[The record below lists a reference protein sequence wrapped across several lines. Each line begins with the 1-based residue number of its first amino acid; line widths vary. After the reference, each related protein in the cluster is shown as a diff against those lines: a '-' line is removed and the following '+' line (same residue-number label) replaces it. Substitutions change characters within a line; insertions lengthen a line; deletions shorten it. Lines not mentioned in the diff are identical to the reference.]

1 MQGDGFAMT
10 VPHENKPSSVS
21 TTAKQ
26 DGDVLSRWGWTE
38 RAVWT
43 ERMLTALERGVK
55 GGVWFS
61 LMDKVYSEDNLFAA
75 FCQVAKND
83 GAPGVDHIT
92 TEEFDRDLDKNLK
105 KLAEQ
110 MRNDT
115 YIPQDIRRVWIPK
128 PGTNTQRP
136 LGIPTVR
143 DRVAQAALLK
153 VIEPIFEREFSE
165 HSYGFRPGL
174 GCKDGLRE
182 VDALLKDGYH
192 FVVDADLKSYFD
204 TIPHDQLMNR
214 IRERISDGRILAL
227 IESFL
232 KAGILSELGRE
243 EPWMG
248 APQGAVVSPL
258 LSNIYLNPLDHL
270 MAREGMRMVRYA
282 DDFVVLCRSR
292 EEAERALTLV
302 RDWTASAGL
311 TLHPT
316 KTRLVDVREEEF
328 TFLGYSFST
337 SKDGRIRRWP
347 GKKSLTKF
355 KETLRTKTRRNH
367 GDSLKQIIHDV
378 NETLRGW
385 FGYFKHSYVTTFP
398 YLDGW
403 VRRRLR
409 NILCKRHGHSGIGNG
424 LSNRRWPIAYFAE
437 RGLFSLQAAHRLARQ
452 PSLR

>member
-1 MQGDGFAMT
+1 MT
-10 VPHENKPSSVS
+10 IPHEPKPPSVS
-21 TTAKQ
+21 ATTKQ
-26 DGDVLSRWGWTE
+26 DGDVRSRWEWTE

-43 ERMLTALERGVK
+43 ERMLTALEQGVK

-75 FCQVAKND
+75 YCQVAKND

-92 TEEFDRDLDKNLK
+92 TEEFGRDLDLNLK
-105 KLAEQ
+105 KLGEQ
-110 MRNDT
+110 MRNGT
-115 YIPQDIRRVWIPK
+115 YVPHDIRRVWIPK
-128 PGTNTQRP
+128 PGTNAQRP

-143 DRVAQAALLK
+143 DRIAQAAVLNT
-153 VIEPIFEREFSE
+153 IEPIFEHEFSE

-182 VDALLKDGYH
+182 VDALLKDGYY

-204 TIPHDQLMNR
+204 TIPHDHLMTR
-214 IRERISDGRILAL
+214 IRERIADGRVLAM

-232 KAGILSELGRE
+232 KAGILSELGRQE
-243 EPWMG
+243 SWMG
-248 APQGAVVSPL
+248 APQGAVISPL

-270 MAREGMRMVRYA
+270 MAREGLRMVRYA

-292 EEAERALTLV
+292 EEAERALRLV
-302 RDWTASAGL
+302 QDWTASAGL

-355 KETLRTKTRRNH
+355 KETLRPKTRRNR
-367 GDSLKQIIHDV
+367 GDSLKVIITDV

-385 FGYFKHSYVTTFP
+385 FGYFKHSYHTTFP

-403 VRRRLR
+403 IRRRLR
-409 NILCKRHGHSGIGNG
+409 NILLKRLGKRGIGNG
-424 LSNRRWPIAYFAE
+424 LSNQRWPNAYFTE
-437 RGLFSLQAAHRLARQ
+437 RGLYSLKTAHERARQ
-452 PSLR
+452 SSLR

>member
-1 MQGDGFAMT
+1 
-10 VPHENKPSSVS
+10 
-21 TTAKQ
+21 
-26 DGDVLSRWGWTE
+26 
-38 RAVWT
+38 
-43 ERMLTALERGVK
+43 MLTALEQGVK
-55 GGVWFS
+55 GGVWYS

-75 FCQVAKND
+75 SCQVAANE

-92 TEEFDRDLDKNLK
+92 TEEFGRDLDTNLK

-110 MRNDT
+110 MRDGT
-115 YIPQDIRRVWIPK
+115 YVPHDIRRVWIPK
-128 PGTNTQRP
+128 PGTNAQRP

-143 DRVAQAALLK
+143 DRVAQAALLNT
-153 VIEPIFEREFSE
+153 IEPIFEQEFSE

-182 VDALLKDGYH
+182 VEALLKDGYH

-214 IRERISDGRILAL
+214 IRERIADGRVLTL

-243 EPWMG
+243 ESWRG

-270 MAREGMRMVRYA
+270 MAHEGLRMVRYA
-282 DDFVVLCRSR
+282 DDFVILCRSQKD
-292 EEAERALTLV
+292 AERALALV
-302 RDWTASAGL
+302 QEWTTSAGL

-316 KTRLVDVREEEF
+316 KTRLVDVRTEEF

-347 GKKSLTKF
+347 GKKSLTKV
-355 KETLRTKTRRNH
+355 KETLRTKTRRNR
-367 GDSLKQIIHDV
+367 GDSLKTIITDV

-385 FGYFKHSYVTTFP
+385 FGYFKHSYATTFP

-403 VRRRLR
+403 IRRRLR
-409 NILCKRHGHSGIGNG
+409 NILQKRLGRRGIGNG
-424 LSNRRWPIAYFAE
+424 LSNQRWPNSYFTE
-437 RGLFSLQAAHRLARQ
+437 RGLYSLKTAHRLARQ
-452 PSLR
+452 PSMR

>member
-1 MQGDGFAMT
+1 VQGDGFAMT
-10 VPHENKPSSVS
+10 LPYEPKPSSVS
-21 TTAKQ
+21 ATAKQ
-26 DGDVLSRWGWTE
+26 DGDIRARWAWTE

-43 ERMLTALERGVK
+43 ARMLTALEQGVK

-61 LMDKVYSEDNLFAA
+61 LMDKVYSEGNLLAA
-75 FCQVAKND
+75 YDQVASND

-92 TEEFDRDLDKNLK
+92 TERFGHDLDANLE
-105 KLAEQ
+105 KLAEP
-110 MRNDT
+110 MRDGT
-115 YIPQDIRRVWIPK
+115 YDPQDIRRVWIPK
-128 PGTNTQRP
+128 PGSDAKRP

-143 DRVAQAALLK
+143 DRVVQAALLNT
-153 VIEPIFEREFSE
+153 IEPIFEREFSE

-174 GCKDGLRE
+174 GGKDALRE
-182 VDALLKDGYH
+182 VDALLKDGYQ

-204 TIPHDQLMNR
+204 TIPHDQLLIR

-227 IESFL
+227 VESFL

-270 MAREGMRMVRYA
+270 MVQEGMRMVRYA
-282 DDFVVLCRSR
+282 DDFVILCRSR
-292 EEAERALTLV
+292 EDAERALTLV

-337 SKDGRIRRWP
+337 SKDGHIRRWP

-355 KETLRTKTRRNH
+355 KETIRTKTRRNH
-367 GDSLKQIIHDV
+367 GDSLEQIIAEV

-385 FGYFKHSYVTTFP
+385 FGYFKHSYATTFP

-403 VRRRLR
+403 IRRRLR
-409 NILCKRHGHSGIGNG
+409 NILCKRQGRQGIGNG
-424 LSNRRWPIAYFAE
+424 LSNLRWPNAYFTGH
-437 RGLFSLQAAHRLARQ
+437 GLFSLETAHRLACQ

>member
-1 MQGDGFAMT
+1 
-10 VPHENKPSSVS
+10 
-21 TTAKQ
+21 
-26 DGDVLSRWGWTE
+26 
-38 RAVWT
+38 
-43 ERMLTALERGVK
+43 MLTALEQGVK

-61 LMDKVYSEDNLFAA
+61 LMDKVYAEGNLLAA
-75 FCQVAKND
+75 YHQVDANE

-92 TEEFDRDLDKNLK
+92 TEEFGRDLDRNLK

-110 MRNDT
+110 MRAGT
-115 YIPQDIRRVWIPK
+115 YVPQDIRRVWIPK
-128 PGTNTQRP
+128 PGTNAQRP

-143 DRVAQAALLK
+143 DRVAQGALLNT
-153 VIEPIFEREFSE
+153 IEPIFEREFSE

-204 TIPHDQLMNR
+204 TIPHDALMAR
-214 IRERISDGRILAL
+214 IRERIADGRVLTL
-227 IESFL
+227 VESFL

-243 EPWMG
+243 ESWMG

-282 DDFVVLCRSR
+282 DDFVILCRSR
-292 EEAERALTLV
+292 EEAERALRLV
-302 RDWTASAGL
+302 QDWTASAGL
-311 TLHPT
+311 SLHPT

-337 SKDGRIRRWP
+337 SKDGQIRRWP

-355 KETLRTKTRRNH
+355 KETIRTKTRRNR
-367 GDSLKQIIHDV
+367 GESLKRIIIDV
-378 NETLRGW
+378 NETTRGW
-385 FGYFKHSYVTTFP
+385 FGYFKHSYRTTFP
-398 YLDGW
+398 YLDGMI
-403 VRRRLR
+403 RRRLR
-409 NILCKRHGHSGIGNG
+409 NILCKRLGLRGMGNG
-424 LSNRRWPIAYFAE
+424 LSNRRWPNAYFTE
-437 RGLFSLQAAHRLARQ
+437 RGLFRLETAHQLACQ
-452 PSLR
+452 PPSG

>member
-1 MQGDGFAMT
+1 
-10 VPHENKPSSVS
+10 
-21 TTAKQ
+21 
-26 DGDVLSRWGWTE
+26 
-38 RAVWT
+38 
-43 ERMLTALERGVK
+43 
-55 GGVWFS
+55 
-61 LMDKVYSEDNLFAA
+61 MDKVYSEDNLFAA
-75 FCQVAKND
+75 HCQVAANK

-92 TEEFDRDLDKNLK
+92 TEEFGRDLDTNLK

-110 MRNDT
+110 LRDGT
-115 YIPQDIRRVWIPK
+115 YVPHDIRRVWIPK
-128 PGTNTQRP
+128 PGTNAQRP

-143 DRVAQAALLK
+143 DRVAQAALLNT
-153 VIEPIFEREFSE
+153 IEPIFEYEFSE

-214 IRERISDGRILAL
+214 IRERIADGRVLTL

-243 EPWMG
+243 ESWRG

-270 MAREGMRMVRYA
+270 MAQEGLRMVRYA
-282 DDFVVLCRSR
+282 DDFVILCRSQKD
-292 EEAERALTLV
+292 AERALALV
-302 RDWTASAGL
+302 QEWTTSAGL

-316 KTRLVDVREEEF
+316 KTRLVDVRKEEF

-355 KETLRTKTRRNH
+355 KETLRTKTRRNR
-367 GDSLKQIIHDV
+367 GDSLKTIITDV

-385 FGYFKHSYVTTFP
+385 FGYFKHSYATTFP

-403 VRRRLR
+403 IRRRLR
-409 NILCKRHGHSGIGNG
+409 NILLKRLGRRGIGNG
-424 LSNRRWPIAYFAE
+424 LSNQHWPNSYFTE
-437 RGLFSLQAAHRLARQ
+437 RGLYSLKTAHRLARQ
-452 PSLR
+452 PSMR

>member
-1 MQGDGFAMT
+1 MT
-10 VPHENKPSSVS
+10 VPHETQPSPVS
-21 TTAKQ
+21 ATAKQ
-26 DGDVLSRWGWTE
+26 DGDVLSRWAWTE
-38 RAVWT
+38 RTVWT
-43 ERMLTALERGVK
+43 ERMLTALETGVK
-55 GGVWFS
+55 GRLWFS
-61 LMDKVYSEDNLFAA
+61 LIDKVYSEGNLLAA
-75 FCQVAKND
+75 SHQVATNE

-92 TEEFDRDLDKNLK
+92 TEEFGRDLDRNLK

-110 MRNDT
+110 IRDGT
-115 YIPQDIRRVWIPK
+115 YVPHDIRRVWIPK
-128 PGTNTQRP
+128 PGTKAQRP

-143 DRVAQAALLK
+143 DRVAQAALRNT
-153 VIEPIFEREFSE
+153 IEPIFEREFSE

-182 VDALLKDGYH
+182 VDALLKDGYS

-204 TIPHDQLMNR
+204 TIPHESLMSS
-214 IRERISDGRILAL
+214 IRERISDGRVLAL

-243 EPWMG
+243 ESWMG

-282 DDFVVLCRSR
+282 DDFVILCQSR
-292 EEAERALTLV
+292 EEAERALKLV
-302 RDWTASAGL
+302 QDWTASAGL

-355 KETLRTKTRRNH
+355 KETTRTKTRRNR
-367 GDSLKQIIHDV
+367 GDSLKRIIVDV
-378 NETLRGW
+378 NETVRGW
-385 FGYFKHSYVTTFP
+385 FGYFKHSYATTFP
-398 YLDGW
+398 YLDGMI
-403 VRRRLR
+403 RRRLR
-409 NILCKRHGHSGIGNG
+409 NILCKRHGLRGVGNG
-424 LSNRRWPIAYFAE
+424 ESNRRWRNAYFTE
-437 RGLFSLQAAHRLARQ
+437 RGLFSLEAAHRLARQ
-452 PSLR
+452 PPSG

>member
-1 MQGDGFAMT
+1 
-10 VPHENKPSSVS
+10 
-21 TTAKQ
+21 
-26 DGDVLSRWGWTE
+26 
-38 RAVWT
+38 
-43 ERMLTALERGVK
+43 MLTALEQGVK

-75 FCQVAKND
+75 YCQVAAND
-83 GAPGVDHIT
+83 GASGVDHIT
-92 TEEFDRDLDKNLK
+92 TEEFGRVLETNLE
-105 KLAEQ
+105 KLGDQ
-110 MRNDT
+110 MRNGT
-115 YIPQDIRRVWIPK
+115 YVPHDIRRVWIPK
-128 PGTNTQRP
+128 PGTKDKRP

-143 DRVAQAALLK
+143 DRVAQAALLNT
-153 VIEPIFEREFSE
+153 IEPIFEHEFSE

-192 FVVDADLKSYFD
+192 FVVDADLKAYFD
-204 TIPHDQLMNR
+204 TIPHDQLMTR
-214 IRERISDGRILAL
+214 IRERITDGRILAL

-243 EPWMG
+243 ESWRG

-270 MAREGMRMVRYA
+270 MAQEGMRMVRYA
-282 DDFVVLCRSR
+282 DDFVILCRSR
-292 EEAERALTLV
+292 EDAERALTVV

-347 GKKSLTKF
+347 GQKSLTKF
-355 KETLRTKTRRNH
+355 KDTLRKKTRRNH
-367 GDSLKQIIHDV
+367 GDSLKRIITDV

-385 FGYFKHSYVTTFP
+385 FGYFKHSYHTTFP

-403 VRRRLR
+403 IRRRMR
-409 NILCKRHGHSGIGNG
+409 NILCKRLGRRGIGKG
-424 LSNRRWPIAYFAE
+424 LSNQRWPNAYFTKH
-437 RGLFSLQAAHRLARQ
+437 GLFSLQTAHRLARQ

>member
-1 MQGDGFAMT
+1 VQGDGFAMT
-10 VPHENKPSSVS
+10 IPNETPPSTVP
-21 TTAKQ
+21 TTAKR
-26 DGDVLSRWGWTE
+26 DGDVLSRWAWSE

-43 ERMLTALERGVK
+43 ERMLTALEQGVK

-61 LMDKVYSEDNLFAA
+61 LIDKVYSEANLLAA
-75 FCQVAKND
+75 YSQVAANK
-83 GAPGVDHIT
+83 GASGVDHIT
-92 TEEFDRDLDKNLK
+92 TEEFGSDLVRSLR

-110 MRNDT
+110 MRDGS
-115 YIPQDIRRVWIPK
+115 YVPQDIRRVWIPK
-128 PGTNTQRP
+128 PGTDARRP

-143 DRVAQAALLK
+143 DRVAQAAVLNT
-153 VIEPIFEREFSE
+153 IEPIFEREFSD

-204 TIPHDQLMNR
+204 TIPHEPLMDR
-214 IRERISDGRILAL
+214 LRERISDGRVLAL

-258 LSNIYLNPLDHL
+258 LSTIYLNPLDHL

-292 EEAERALTLV
+292 EEAERALQLV
-302 RDWTASAGL
+302 QDWTATAGL
-311 TLHPT
+311 SLHPT

-337 SKDGRIRRWP
+337 SKDGHIRRWP
-347 GKKSLTKF
+347 GQKALTKV
-355 KETLRTKTRRNH
+355 KETIHSKTRRNR
-367 GDSLKQIIHDV
+367 GDSLKRIIPDL
-378 NETLRGW
+378 NETLHGW
-385 FGYFKHSYVTTFP
+385 FGYFKHSYATTFP
-398 YLDGW
+398 YLDGLI
-403 VRRRLR
+403 RRRLR
-409 NILCKRHGHSGIGNG
+409 NILRKRLGQRGVGNG
-424 LSNRRWPIAYFAE
+424 LSNQRWPNASFTD
-437 RGLFSLQAAHRLARQ
+437 RGLFSLQTAHRLACQ
-452 PSLR
+452 ASSG

>member
-1 MQGDGFAMT
+1 MT
-10 VPHENKPSSVS
+10 VPNEAQPSTVS
-21 TTAKQ
+21 ATAKQ
-26 DGDVLSRWGWTE
+26 DGDVLSRWAWTE

-43 ERMLTALERGVK
+43 ERMLTALEQGVK

-61 LMDKVYSEDNLFAA
+61 LIDKVYSEANLLAA
-75 FCQVAKND
+75 YNQVAANE
-83 GAPGVDHIT
+83 GAPGVDHTT
-92 TEEFDRDLDKNLK
+92 TEEFGRDLVKNLK
-105 KLAEQ
+105 RLAEQ
-110 MRNDT
+110 MQDGT
-115 YIPQDIRRVWIPK
+115 YVPHDIRRVWIPK
-128 PGTNTQRP
+128 PGSDARRP

-143 DRVAQAALLK
+143 DRVAQAALLNT
-153 VIEPIFEREFSE
+153 IGPIFEREFSD

-204 TIPHDQLMNR
+204 TIPHEELMTQIRGR
-214 IRERISDGRILAL
+214 IADGRILTL

-243 EPWMG
+243 ESWKG

-282 DDFVVLCRSR
+282 DDFVILCRSR
-292 EEAERALTLV
+292 EDAERALQLV
-302 RDWTASAGL
+302 QEWTASAGL
-311 TLHPT
+311 SLHPT

-337 SKDGRIRRWP
+337 SKDGDIRRWP

-355 KETLRTKTRRNH
+355 KETIRTKTRRDR
-367 GDSLKQIIHDV
+367 GDSLKRIIVDL
-378 NETLRGW
+378 NESTRGW
-385 FGYFKHSYVTTFP
+385 FGYFQHSYATTFP
-398 YLDGW
+398 YLDGLI
-403 VRRRLR
+403 RRRLR
-409 NILCKRHGHSGIGNG
+409 NLLRKRQGGRGIGNG
-424 LSNRRWPIAYFAE
+424 QSNRRWPNAYFTG
-437 RGLFSLQAAHRLARQ
+437 RGLFSLQAAFQLARQ
-452 PSLR
+452 PPLG